1 MCILARQSALLLL
14 RIFIVFFGATG
25 GLCTHA
31 SEASSARKILFIVGP
46 SGHPPG
52 THEVAASARL
62 LKYCVEQAGEGAAF
76 QTELYEGWPTD
87 PATLAQAR
95 VVVFSGDQ
103 FPPKRFGKST
113 EIFAQLSRMIEQG
126 CSIVCVHYATS
137 VNAREVSSAMQS
149 SLYRWLGGFGHFL
162 PGNVKP
168 GTQARIME
176 ATVTPTKT
184 GHPVTRGVA
193 PFSLRDEPYYPIMF
207 DPTKSGAPVT
217 PLATA
222 MLPPEAPK
230 EEIVAW
236 SIDRG
241 QGSRGVAVVMPHFFI
256 NWENDNLRKLVLNGI
271 FWAAGVEVPPKGIES
286 TLPSL
291 ELFKPKAIRQ
301 SLPEAKK

>member
-1 MCILARQSALLLL
+1 MTVS
-14 RIFIVFFGATG
+14 
-25 GLCTHA
+25 LCTHA
-31 SEASSARKILFIVGP
+31 AETNSARKILFIVGP

-87 PATLAQAR
+87 PVTLAQAR

-103 FPPKRFGKST
+103 FPPKRFENST

-137 VNAREVSSAMQS
+137 VKAPEVSPAMQS

-162 PGNVKP
+162 PDNVQP
-168 GTQARIME
+168 GSQANIME

-193 PFSLRDEPYYPIMF
+193 AFSLRDEPYYTIMF

-236 SIDRG
+236 GIDRG
-241 QGSRGVAVVMPHFFI
+241 QGSRGVSVVMPHFFI

-271 FWAAGVEVPPKGIES
+271 FWAAGVEVPAKGIKS
-286 TLPSL
+286 TLPSI
-291 ELFKPKAIRQ
+291 ELFKPKAIRHSQ
-301 SLPEAKK
+301 PEAKN